1 MTTPRVLLC
10 RFVEGSRTIRAYKYD
25 RCKKGVLDETDED
38 ISTAN
43 PDLNERGNRRDSVRS
58 LLFQISVHTTINF
71 QKPGYLPQC
80 RATRDPGALQAA
92 RPQTFLSTHER
103 IRQMK
108 LLPQEIKRLRAN
120 ALLVKKVSPDTK
132 LEVTKRDLSAWT
144 KDVLITLQTKKQVKH
159 MMLVCVET
167 DKEEG

>member
-1 MTTPRVLLC
+1 
-10 RFVEGSRTIRAYKYD
+10 
-25 RCKKGVLDETDED
+25 
-38 ISTAN
+38 
-43 PDLNERGNRRDSVRS
+43 
-58 LLFQISVHTTINF
+58 
-71 QKPGYLPQC
+71 
-80 RATRDPGALQAA
+80 
-92 RPQTFLSTHER
+92 
-103 IRQMK
+103 MK